1 MNHPSRPFGAFSLVE
16 VTLAI
21 GIAAFCLLAVLG
33 LMPVGLKSQQTAVEQ
48 TKANA
53 IVSQIAADLSA
64 AARLPPGQV
73 SKQFKIHGRWNSTP
87 DRLYFT
93 NEGIQTGTTNQGSVP
108 TDAVL
113 RATISYIAPPVATTS
128 LADIKVTW
136 PAQVDPATGVPVGK
150 VETFIA
156 TNR

>member
-1 MNHPSRPFGAFSLVE
+1 MNLPSRPFGAFSLVE

-21 GIAAFCLLAVLG
+21 GIAAFCLLAVFG

-53 IVSQIAADLSA
+53 IISQITADLSA
-64 AARLPPGQV
+64 GARLPPGQV
-73 SKQFKIHGRWNSTP
+73 SKQFGIHGRWNPTP
-87 DRLYFT
+87 DKLYFT
-93 NEGIQTGTTNQGSVP
+93 NEGIQTGSTNQGSVP
-108 TDAVL
+108 TDATL

-136 PAQVDPATGVPVGK
+136 PAQVDSTSASGK
-150 VETFIA
+150 VETFVAI
-156 TNR
+156 NR

>member
-1 MNHPSRPFGAFSLVE
+1 MNLSSRSFLAFSVVE
-16 VTLAI
+16 VTLAL

-33 LMPVGLKSQQTAVEQ
+33 LMPVGLKSQQTGVEQ

-53 IVSQIAADLSA
+53 VISEITADLSA

-73 SKQFKIHGRWNSTP
+73 SKQFKIHGRWNPTP
-87 DRLYFT
+87 DSVYFT
-93 NEGIQTGTTNQGSVP
+93 NEGIQTGNTNQGSVP

-136 PAQVDPATGVPVGK
+136 PAQVDPATGAAAGS
-150 VETFIA
+150 VETFVAI
-156 TNR
+156 NR

>member
-1 MNHPSRPFGAFSLVE
+1 MNLQSRSHTAFSLVE
-16 VTLAI
+16 VTLAL

-33 LMPVGLKSQQTAVEQ
+33 LMPVGLKSQQTGVEQ

-53 IVSQIAADLSA
+53 VISEITSDLSA

-73 SKQFKIHGRWNSTP
+73 SKQFKIHGRWNPTP
-87 DRLYFT
+87 DAVYFT
-93 NEGIQTGTTNQGSVP
+93 NDGIQTGITNGSVP

-136 PAQVDPATGVPVGK
+136 PAQTDPVTGAPAGS
-150 VETFIA
+150 VETFVAI
-156 TNR
+156 NR